1 MRVRTTCTLMLIYL
15 AAIAPVGLTAQE
27 PKVRDLTGTE
37 VTSDDLIDAL
47 KPATEAPRT
56 RGSGPGSRS
65 LGIGGPPKCDFYRQQ
80 LSRGLTVKPA
90 ADPVALTVHFEFN
103 SAAISPSAEKTLR
116 AIGEA
121 LRSSTLAPCCFQLEG
136 HTDSVGTDE
145 YNDDLSRRRAD
156 SVARYLA
163 EEFDIDSGRLLARGF
178 GEAQPINSNET
189 DEGRQKNR
197 RVQLVNLGYGSVEQ

>member
-1 MRVRTTCTLMLIYL
+1 MRVRIAATLLFTTSFATI
-15 AAIAPVGLTAQE
+15 AAIGLPAEE

-37 VTSDDLIDAL
+37 VSSEDLIEAL
-47 KPATEAPRT
+47 KPTTEAPRT
-56 RGSGPGSRS
+56 RGGPGPRS
-65 LGIGGPPKCDFYRQQ
+65 LGIGGPPKCDFYRRQ

-103 SAAISPSAEKTLR
+103 SAAISPSAEKILR
-116 AIGEA
+116 AIGDA

-136 HTDSVGTDE
+136 HTDSVGSDE
-145 YNDDLSRRRAD
+145 YNDELSRRRAE
-156 SVARYLA
+156 SVARYLT
-163 EEFDIDSGRLLARGF
+163 EEFDIDSGRLLAMGL
-178 GEAQPINSNET
+178 GEAQPIDTNET